1 MLDLLAFGE
10 TGWGDELLRGA
21 GVTVM
26 VAVLSFLGGGVLG
39 MLGAGA
45 KQSGYPLLGGIAE
58 VYTTVVRGVPEL
70 LVIYL
75 FAFGLNPTA
84 RYFASYFGH
93 TGHIDF
99 DTFTIGVVAVATI
112 SGAYST
118 EVLRGAIL
126 TIPSG
131 QIEAARAVGMHR
143 FLMFWRIMLP
153 QILRYALPGLGN
165 VWQLTLKDTA
175 LVSVVPLSE
184 LMRAA
189 FTASGS
195 TREPFLFL
203 IVAYALYLVMTAF
216 STTAFDWAEG
226 YFERGVRRA

>member
-1 MLDLLAFGE
+1 MFDLLALGD

-21 GVTVM
+21 GLTVI
-26 VAVLSFLGGGVLG
+26 VAVLSFLGGIVIG
-39 MLGAGA
+39 MVGAGA
-45 KQSGYPLLGGIAE
+45 KLSGNLLLRSVAE

-70 LVIYL
+70 LIIFL
-75 FAFGLNPTA
+75 FAYGLGTTVQ
-84 RYFASYFGH
+84 YFASFFGQ
-93 TGHIDF
+93 TGRIDF
-99 DTFTIGVVAVATI
+99 NPFTIGVAAIATI

-118 EVLRGAIL
+118 EVIRGAIL

-131 QIEAARAVGMHR
+131 QIEAARAVGMNRLLR
-143 FLMFWRIMLP
+143 FRRIMLP
-153 QILRYALPGLGN
+153 QIMRYALPGLGN

-175 LVSVVPLSE
+175 LASVIPLTE

-195 TREPFLFL
+195 TREPFMFL

-216 STTAFDWAEG
+216 STTAFNWAESH
-226 YFERGVRRA
+226 FERGVRRA